1 MSKGDWFIDKITLC
15 EKICVS
21 TGYFEKYFLNDPRM
35 KSCEYRKGRKV
46 LWETEKAKKYVKD
59 IIIEIS
65 Q

>member
-1 MSKGDWFIDKITLC
+1 MTKGDWFIDKKTLC
-15 EKICVS
+15 DKLCIG
-21 TGYFEKYFLNDPRM
+21 TTYFDEHFLNDFRM